1 MDYKRSEF
9 DKNISIFFFC
19 NVKKIFFGF
28 LREVYWIEGKGN
40 NYMIKVGILDG
51 SLVKVIV
58 NSGDLKKFIGLFY
71 YIEKY
76 R

>member
-1 MDYKRSEF
+1 
-9 DKNISIFFFC
+9 
-19 NVKKIFFGF
+19 
-28 LREVYWIEGKGN
+28 
-40 NYMIKVGILDG
+40 MIKVGILDG